1 MKRLIFLLIVSLS
14 FAAIEFSGDARFR
27 PRLDVNEYGYES
39 QNEQFDSGKTSDL
52 YYLYRAR
59 INMNVDIGDGWFFK
73 SKLGTNSVAGMTKM
87 PGGNVLTSQNP
98 NAARPNINF
107 LELYYGYAKEDCGF
121 WVGAFPLKYTPA
133 LDLHFYS
140 DKLVDIPFILYNN
153 SSINGFAGYQVI
165 KDKKVNWFLSVDLN
179 NINSEEDYLQEVETT
194 EKDMYTLG
202 LNSSFDVLNLTLTP
216 NILLAIGDGD
226 LPTTYGLDIGLPE
239 LSNISSSISYHMT
252 NYDDID
258 GDHFRVKMTKPV
270 GKGSMKFFYD
280 IANMEDE
287 SMSYVW
293 LSYTHT
299 CYKGEAGTVTIS
311 PTYRYQDG
319 GYVDDIFDKDY
330 NRTKFEITTEIKFF

>member
-1 MKRLIFLLIVSLS
+1 MKRFTFLLIVSLN

-27 PRLDVNEYGYES
+27 PRLDVKEYGAASS
-39 QNEQFDSGKTSDL
+39 QNHTSDL

-59 INMNVDIGDGWFFK
+59 INMKADIGDGWFFK

-87 PGGNVLTSQNP
+87 STGGDNNGPGIP
-98 NAARPNINF
+98 NSHRPMVSF

-140 DKLVDIPFILYNN
+140 DKLVDIPFVLYNN

-179 NINSEEDYLQEVETT
+179 NTNSEENFLTGVETT

-239 LSNISSSISYHMT
+239 LSDISSSISYHMT
-252 NYDDID
+252 NYDATD

-319 GYVDDIFDKDY
+319 GYVSGIFDEDY

>member
-27 PRLDVNEYGYES
+27 PRLDVKEYGAASSE
-39 QNEQFDSGKTSDL
+39 DHTSDL

-59 INMNVDIGDGWFFK
+59 INMKADIGNGWFFK
-73 SKLGTNSVAGMTKM
+73 SKLGTNDAAGMTKM
-87 PGGNVLTSQNP
+87 STGGDNNGPGIP
-98 NAARPNINF
+98 NSHRPMVSF

-140 DKLVDIPFILYNN
+140 DKLVDIPFVLYNN
-153 SSINGFAGYQVI
+153 SSINGLAGYQVI
-165 KDKKVNWFLSVDLN
+165 KDKKINWFLSVDLN
-179 NINSEEDYLQEVETT
+179 NTNSEENFLTGVETT

-216 NILLAIGDGD
+216 NILLAIGDSD

-239 LSNISSSISYHMT
+239 LSDISSSISYHMT

-258 GDHFRVKMTKPV
+258 GDHFRVKMTKPIA
-270 GKGSMKFFYD
+270 KGSMKFFYD
-280 IANMEDE
+280 IANMEDD
-287 SMSYVW
+287 SMSYIW

-299 CYKGEAGTVTIS
+299 CYKGDAGTVTIS

-319 GYVDDIFDKDY
+319 GYVDEAFDKDY

>member
-27 PRLDVNEYGYES
+27 PRLDVKEYGI
-39 QNEQFDSGKTSDL
+39 NDNNGNIKTSDL

-73 SKLGTNSVAGMTKM
+73 SKLGTNSAAGMTKM
-87 PGGNVLTSQNP
+87 STNDDNNGPGIP
-98 NAARPNINF
+98 NSHRPMLSF

-153 SSINGFAGYQVI
+153 SSINGLAGYQVI
-165 KDKKVNWFLSVDLN
+165 KDKKVNWFLSVDEN
-179 NINSEEDYLQEVETT
+179 NINSLTLDLSVTPT
-194 EKDMYTLG
+194 INEKDTYTIG

-258 GDHFRVKMTKPV
+258 GDHFRVKMTKPIA
-270 GKGSMKFFYD
+270 KGSMKFFYD
-280 IANMEDE
+280 IANMEDD
-287 SMSYVW
+287 SMSYMW

-299 CYKGEAGTVTIS
+299 CYKGDAGTVTIS

-319 GYVDDIFDKDY
+319 GYVDEAFDKDY